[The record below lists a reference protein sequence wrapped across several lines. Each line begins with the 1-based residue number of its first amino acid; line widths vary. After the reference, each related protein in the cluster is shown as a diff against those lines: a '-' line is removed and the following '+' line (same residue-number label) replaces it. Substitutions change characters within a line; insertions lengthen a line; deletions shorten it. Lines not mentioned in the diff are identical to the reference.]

1 MKFPNI
7 PQLDLKTLD
16 QASKRLDSLTKPIGS
31 LGRLEELAKILCAM
45 TGRFPL
51 RLPNKLVLV
60 MASDH
65 GVTEEGVSA
74 YPSEVTAQ
82 MVSNFLGG
90 GAAINV
96 LARLAGASVHV
107 VDIGVKSNLE
117 PHENLTIAKIA
128 PGTNNI
134 ARQPAMTRQQ
144 AEEAIQTGI
153 DIANKFI
160 DRGIDVIATG
170 EMGIGNTTPSSAI
183 TAVMCNESIEKV
195 TGRGTGLDDKGMRH
209 KQDIIRQAIETS
221 RPNPDD
227 PIDVLSK
234 IGGFEIAGL
243 AGVIIGCASK
253 RTPVV
258 IDGFISGTAALVAHS
273 INPLTKNYMVASH
286 CSVESGHRVILG
298 HLGLKPL
305 FDLDLRLGEG
315 TGSALAFS
323 LIDASLAVISEMATF
338 ESANVSKS

>member
-1 MKFPNI
+1 MKFPDI
-7 PQLDLKTLD
+7 PQLDIKTLD

-31 LGRLEELAKILCAM
+31 LGRLEELAKALCAM

-51 RLPNKLVLV
+51 RLPKKLVLV

-96 LARLAGASVHV
+96 LARLAGADVHV

-117 PHENLTIAKIA
+117 PHKNLTIAKIA

-134 ARQPAMTRQQ
+134 AKQPAMTRQQ

-153 DIANKFI
+153 DIAGKFI
-160 DRGIDVIATG
+160 DRGMDIIATG

-195 TGRGTGLDDKGMRH
+195 TGRGTGLDDKGMHH
-209 KQDIIRQAIETS
+209 KQDIIRQAIGTN

-243 AGVIIGCASK
+243 VGVIIGCASK

-258 IDGFISGTAALVAHS
+258 IDGFISGAAALVAHS
-273 INPLTKNYMVASH
+273 INPLTKNFMVASH
-286 CSVESGHRVILG
+286 CSVESGHKVILD

-323 LIDASLAVISEMATF
+323 LIDASLAVINEMATF
-338 ESANVSKS
+338 ESANVSRS